1 MRGHRHGKEA
11 KMIGKVVGDHPGMM
25 VMRTG
30 IGGTR
35 IVDVM
40 LGEQLPRIC

>member
-1 MRGHRHGKEA
+1 VVAGHPR
-11 KMIGKVVGDHPGMM
+11 MV
-25 VMRTG
+25 VMRTR

-35 IVDVM
+35 IVDLM